1 VATNVDLAIALPQ
14 AFVREPIPVPKIRTF
29 LGRVDGLGYHGVW
42 VVEQILG
49 RMPSLDPVEL
59 LTYAAALTE
68 RVRLGAAVLLTPL
81 RSPVHLAKS
90 LSTLDQLSG
99 GRVIAGV
106 GLGGDF
112 GQYPAFGISPER
124 RVARFKESIT
134 VMRRL
139 WTEPRVTFD
148 GEFWKLKDA
157 TMEPKPR
164 QRPHPPIWFGA
175 RHPAALRR
183 AVQLGDGFVG
193 AGSASTAQFVDEVRQ
208 LRTILK
214 EEGRDAA
221 TFRIGKRVYL
231 ALDRDRARAGKRLGE
246 WFGAFYGR
254 PELAEQVCVWGDLDE
269 CVAGL
274 TAVVDAGARFLVL
287 NPVFD
292 ELEHLERLAADV
304 GPRLQG

>member
-1 VATNVDLAIALPQ
+1 MATNVDLAIALPQ
-14 AFVREPIPVPKIRTF
+14 AFVHEPIPVAEIRKF
-29 LGRVDGLGYHGVW
+29 LGRVDGLGYHSVW

-49 RMPSLDPVEL
+49 RIPSLDPVEL

-106 GLGGDF
+106 GLGGNF

-124 RVARFKESIT
+124 RVARFEESIT

-157 TMEPKPR
+157 AMEPKPR
-164 QRPHPPIWFGA
+164 QRPIP
-175 RHPAALRR
+175 RS
-183 AVQLGDGFVG
+183 
-193 AGSASTAQFVDEVRQ
+193 GSARATRPPCAARSSSETGSW
-208 LRTILK
+208 
-214 EEGRDAA
+214 GRD
-221 TFRIGKRVYL
+221 RR
-231 ALDRDRARAGKRLGE
+231 
-246 WFGAFYGR
+246 R
-254 PELAEQVCVWGDLDE
+254 PRSSSTRSVNS
-269 CVAGL
+269 
-274 TAVVDAGARFLVL
+274 R
-287 NPVFD
+287 
-292 ELEHLERLAADV
+292 RS
-304 GPRLQG
+304 